1 MVFLLRRYGMLLLP
15 LSLAVFWAS
24 PLWAHAFPM
33 RSEPRV
39 GSEVKEPPSQ
49 VKIWF
54 DGDIEPAFSNLKV
67 IGPDGKEVDANDAK
81 VDEKEHNVLSVSVPK
96 LPPGKY
102 QVKWEVVAMDTHR
115 TEGDFTFTVK

>member
-1 MVFLLRRYGMLLLP
+1 MLLLP
-15 LSLAVFWAS
+15 FFLAVFWTS
-24 PLWAHAFPM
+24 LLWAHAFPM

-54 DGDIEPAFSNLKV
+54 DGDLEPAFSSLKV
-67 IGPDGKEVDANDAK
+67 IGPDGKEVDAHDAK

-102 QVKWEVVAMDTHR
+102 RVKWEVVAMDTHR
-115 TEGDFTFTVK
+115 TEGDFTFTIK